1 MVLQRFYVESGGDS
15 GFISIHILEHY
26 VTLVHQTTSMYF
38 PWHGSHLIIMDEGL
52 KALLV
57 ISATESIPW

>member
-1 MVLQRFYVESGGDS
+1 MVLQRFCVENEGDS
-15 GFISIHILEHY
+15 GFINIHILEHR

-38 PWHGSHLIIMDEGL
+38 PWHELHLIIMDEGL